1 MTNPEDAITELTA
14 AGKALT
20 QLLEQLSADCGPSL
34 QSAIEKCCQ
43 ALRGGNKILFFGN
56 GGSATQA
63 QHLAAELIN
72 RFQLNR
78 KPLAAVA
85 LTPDAAVITSIG
97 NDFAFNEIFSRQ
109 ITGLGRP
116 GDIAI
121 ALSTSG
127 TSENIIAGL
136 LKARAI
142 GMTTIGFLG
151 RDGGDCLELC
161 DIALLVP
168 AAETARIQEAH
179 LLLGHL
185 LCGLIERELATN
197 QPRND
202 NQEGQ
207 N

>member
-1 MTNPEDAITELTA
+1 MNNPEKVITELTE
-14 AGKALT
+14 AGKSLVQALNQVT
-20 QLLEQLSADCGPSL
+20 TNCGPSL

-43 ALRGGNKILFFGN
+43 ALRSGNKILFFGN

-72 RFQLNR
+72 RFLLNR

-97 NDFAFNEIFSRQ
+97 NDFAFSEIFSRQ

-127 TSENIIAGL
+127 TSENIVNGL
-136 LKARAI
+136 KMARAT
-142 GMTTIGFLG
+142 GMATIGFLG
-151 RDGGDCLELC
+151 RDGGGCLELC
-161 DIALLVP
+161 DVALLVP
-168 AAETARIQEAH
+168 ATETARIQEVH

-185 LCGLIERELATN
+185 LCGLVEKNLAT
-197 QPRND
+197 D
-202 NQEGQ
+202 
-207 N
+207 